1 MLGNLSDR
9 NLIDRMIKKKNNKS
23 LFFRISI
30 LVSQILFGTSKSKNQ
45 TTNNAQLG
53 TKWFLPKIRWHFTA
67 WHVEEFISSCWV
79 LRVED
84 YWWCPKTV
92 LTFDIRNEEWGS
104 ESQDIFFF
112 VQDKIFFFNSTIA
125 CWKIHIRKS
134 FVTLE
139 TLPLKTKASLASHLW
154 KLEKNIHFHKSLIK
168 TRFYST
174 TLVSALKIFWFEMPF
189 VCAVT
194 KAVWGTI
201 NKLLSIILH
210 LTVPQNVKPQCVLCK
225 GRTPMKVVCSLFLL
239 SWPFEIKL
247 F

>member
-1 MLGNLSDR
+1 MLSFKGGGLLMVPQDR
-9 NLIDRMIKKKNNKS
+9 FDFWYQKWGMGFWITRYFFF
-23 LFFRISI
+23 LF
-30 LVSQILFGTSKSKNQ
+30 
-45 TTNNAQLG
+45 
-53 TKWFLPKIRWHFTA
+53 KIRF
-67 WHVEEFISSCWV
+67 
-79 LRVED
+79 
-84 YWWCPKTV
+84 
-92 LTFDIRNEEWGS
+92 
-104 ESQDIFFF
+104 
-112 VQDKIFFFNSTIA
+112 FFFNSTIA

-174 TLVSALKIFWFEMPF
+174 TLVPALKIFWFEMPF

-225 GRTPMKVVCSLFLL
+225 GHTPMKVVCSLFFL